1 LRDTRS
7 DGLLLNGYMRI
18 ATAKTRMSAAKEAL
32 PYAQLAIEA
41 ADRSARHEGKTGT
54 MEMARTRLLAGNL
67 LWLRGDL
74 AGAWRRYQEA
84 VGWLEHLAEKDP
96 ENRMVEEQL
105 EEAYRRCG
113 DLQGNPSYFHF
124 GDLDQALLYQRKSL
138 RIAEQ
143 LAARDPKDAMARAQ
157 LSLALRR
164 MGAVQRTTKPAEAVE
179 FYRQALLHLRTL
191 LDRAPGDIN
200 YQRDFANTQLGL
212 AIALN
217 NAGRPKQGL
226 DAALSA
232 ITTQR
237 NILAQNPERIV
248 VREDL
253 FDSIATLADIRL
265 ATRDFATALSA
276 YKEALN
282 IADELNNQN
291 RGENLYA
298 ERCLANVYQSLGN
311 YYATVPA
318 LNKSDNIAAAEQ
330 WYAKA
335 HSIWSRWHTNGLAL
349 PYSANREKEVL
360 RLRASI
366 SDAR

>member
-1 LRDTRS
+1 
-7 DGLLLNGYMRI
+7 
-18 ATAKTRMSAAKEAL
+18 
-32 PYAQLAIEA
+32 
-41 ADRSARHEGKTGT
+41 

-164 MGAVQRTTKPAEAVE
+164 MGAVQRTAKPAEAVE

-191 LDRAPGDIN
+191 LDRAPEILTIREISRTRN
-200 YQRDFANTQLGL
+200 SASR
-212 AIALN
+212 IALN
-217 NAGRPKQGL
+217 NAGRSKARLGCG
-226 DAALSA
+226 ALCYHHP
-232 ITTQR
+232 
-237 NILAQNPERIV
+237 AQYPGSNPERIV

-265 ATRDFATALSA
+265 ATRDFATALTS
-276 YKEALN
+276 YKEALD
-282 IADELNNQN
+282 IADELNK
-291 RGENLYA
+291 
-298 ERCLANVYQSLGN
+298 
-311 YYATVPA
+311 P
-318 LNKSDNIAAAEQ
+318 KS
-330 WYAKA
+330 
-335 HSIWSRWHTNGLAL
+335 G
-349 PYSANREKEVL
+349 
-360 RLRASI
+360 
-366 SDAR
+366 